1 MSEASASECE
11 RLEELQGDLK
21 RLRGAMLR
29 LEDDFAAELEHI
41 DEGYRESTRNL
52 LHYLALR
59 HEEVRPLQERLAAL
73 GLSSLGR
80 SEAHVLATVDAV
92 SENLHR
98 LLGRRIE
105 APKARPG
112 VSFSK
117 GAKLLAQH
125 TQSLLGP
132 RPNGRKVRIMVTL
145 PAEAAVDYPLVR
157 ELLDRGMDCARINT
171 AHDDPAAWERMAA
184 NVRIAARELKRN
196 CRVQIDLAGPKLR
209 TGAIEPGPRVIEWH
223 PQRDMLGRV
232 TSAVRIWLTPD
243 DARVPA
249 PSAADVTLPIAGPW
263 TSKLC
268 EGDAIEFDDAREAA
282 RTLRIVGKAEG
293 GYWAECRQTS
303 YVTPDT
309 ALQVRQRGITLA
321 ALGKFGVFSP
331 REQALTL
338 KSGDTLIVTPEG
350 TVGKP
355 AVYDE
360 AGRLLTPAVI
370 PCTLSEV
377 FPDVRPG
384 ERIWFD
390 DGKIGGLIQDATSDR
405 MEVLITQ
412 ARSKGAKLRADKG
425 INLPDSNLSL
435 PALTAQDIEYLPLIV
450 ANADLVGM
458 SFVRRQQ
465 DVRALQA
472 QLAHLGGGHLGIVLK
487 IETRRGFE
495 RLPNLLLALMR
506 HPLGGVM
513 IARGDLA
520 VECGYERLA
529 ELQEEILWICEAAHM
544 PVIWATQVLEN
555 LTKGGMPSRAEITD
569 AAMGERSECVM
580 LNKGPHMV
588 QAVSVLDNILRR
600 MQEHQSKKTS
610 QLRPLHLE
618 PVHVT
623 D

>member
-1 MSEASASECE
+1 MSEASANERE
-11 RLEELQGDLK
+11 RLEELLSDLE
-21 RLRGAMLR
+21 RIRGAMVR
-29 LEDDFAAELEHI
+29 LEDDFAAELARI
-41 DEGYRESTRNL
+41 DDGYRESARNL

-92 SENLHR
+92 AENLHR
-98 LLGRRIE
+98 LIGRRPE
-105 APKARPG
+105 TPAVKPG
-112 VSFSK
+112 VSFGK

-125 TQSLLGP
+125 TQCLLGP

-145 PAEAAVDYPLVR
+145 PGEAAADYPLVR

-184 NVRIAARELKRN
+184 NVRTAARELKRN

-223 PQRDMLGRV
+223 PQRDTLGRV

-243 DARVPA
+243 DARAPA

-263 TSKLC
+263 ISKLC

-293 GYWAECRQTS
+293 GYWAECRQTC

-309 ALQVRQRGITLA
+309 TLQVRHRGITLA
-321 ALGKFGVFSP
+321 VLGRFGEFPP

-338 KSGDTLIVTPEG
+338 KPGDTLIVTPEG
-350 TVGKP
+350 AAGKP
-355 AVYDE
+355 ASYDE
-360 AGRLLTPAVI
+360 EGRLIAPAVI

-390 DGKIGGLIQDATSDR
+390 DGKIGGLIQNATSDR

-412 ARSKGAKLRADKG
+412 ARAKGAKLRADRG

-435 PALTAQDIEYLPLIV
+435 PALTAQDIEYLPLVV

-458 SFVRRQQ
+458 SFVRRPE

-472 QLAHLGGGHLGIVLK
+472 QLERLGGRHLGIVLK

-506 HPLGGVM
+506 HSLGGVM

-520 VECGYERLA
+520 IECGYERLA

-544 PVIWATQVLEN
+544 PVIWATQVLES

-618 PVHVT
+618 PVHLT

>member
-1 MSEASASECE
+1 MSEASATERE
-11 RLEELQGDLK
+11 RLEELLGDLE
-21 RLRGAMLR
+21 RIRSAMLR
-29 LEDDFAAELEHI
+29 LEDDFAAELEQV
-41 DEGYRESTRNL
+41 DESYREGGRNL

-59 HEEVRPLQERLAAL
+59 HQEVRPLQERLAAL

-80 SEAHVLATVDAV
+80 SEAHALATVDAV
-92 SENLHR
+92 TENLHR
-98 LLGRRIE
+98 LLGRRTE
-105 APKARPG
+105 TPGARPG

-117 GAKLLAQH
+117 GAKLLSQH

-145 PAEAAVDYPLVR
+145 PTEAAVDYPLVR

-184 NVRIAARELKRN
+184 NVRTAARELRRN
-196 CRVQIDLAGPKLR
+196 CRIQIDLAGPKLR
-209 TGAIEPGPRVIEWH
+209 TGAIEPGPHVIEWH
-223 PQRDMLGRV
+223 PQRDTLGRV
-232 TSAVRIWLTPD
+232 TSPVRIWLTAD

-249 PSAADVTLPIAGPW
+249 PSLADVTLPIAGPW
-263 TSKLC
+263 MSKLC

-282 RTLRIVGKAEG
+282 RTIRITGKAEG
-293 GYWAECRQTS
+293 GYWAECRQTC
-303 YVTPDT
+303 YVTPNT
-309 ALQVRQRGITLA
+309 ALQVRHRGITLA
-321 ALGKFGVFSP
+321 AMGRFGEFPP
-331 REQALTL
+331 REQALIL
-338 KSGDTLIVTPEG
+338 KPGDTLIVTPEG
-350 TVGKP
+350 AAGKP
-355 AVYDE
+355 AAYDE
-360 AGRLLTPAVI
+360 AGRLLAPALI

-390 DGKIGGLIQDATSDR
+390 DGKIGGLIQNVAGDR

-412 ARSKGAKLRADKG
+412 ARAKGAKLRADKG

-435 PALTAQDIEYLPLIV
+435 PALTAQDIEYLPLVV

-458 SFVRRQQ
+458 SFVRRPQ

-472 QLAHLGGGHLGIVLK
+472 QLERLGGRGLGIVLK

-544 PVIWATQVLEN
+544 PVIWATQVLES

-618 PVHVT
+618 PVHVS

>member
-1 MSEASASECE
+1 MSEASATERE
-11 RLEELQGDLK
+11 RLEKLLGDLE
-21 RLRGAMLR
+21 RIHGAMLR
-29 LEDDFAAELEHI
+29 LEDDFAGELEHV
-41 DEGYRESTRNL
+41 DEGYRESARNL
-52 LHYLALR
+52 LHYLTLR
-59 HEEVRPLQERLAAL
+59 HEDVRPLQERLAAL

-80 SEAHVLATVDAV
+80 SEAHALATVDAV
-92 SENLHR
+92 SENVYR
-98 LLGRRIE
+98 LLGRKTE
-105 APKARPG
+105 APRTRPG
-112 VSFSK
+112 VSFIR

-132 RPNGRKVRIMVTL
+132 RPNRKVRIMVTL
-145 PAEAAVDYPLVR
+145 PTEAAADYPLVR

-184 NVRIAARELKRN
+184 NVRTAARELKRN
-196 CRVQIDLAGPKLR
+196 CRIQIDLAGPKLR

-223 PQRDMLGRV
+223 PRRDTLGRV
-232 TSAVRIWLTPD
+232 TSPVRIWLTPD
-243 DARVPA
+243 NARVTA
-249 PSAADVTLPIAGPW
+249 PSPADVTLPIAGPW
-263 TSKLC
+263 MSKLC
-268 EGDAIEFDDAREAA
+268 DGDAIEFDDAREAA
-282 RTLRIVGKAEG
+282 RTIRITGKAEG
-293 GYWAECRQTS
+293 GYWAECRQTC
-303 YVTPDT
+303 YVTPNT
-309 ALQVRQRGITLA
+309 ALQVRHRGITLA
-321 ALGKFGVFSP
+321 AMGRFGEFPP
-331 REQALTL
+331 REQALIL
-338 KSGDTLIVTPEG
+338 KPGETLIVTPEG
-350 TVGKP
+350 AAAGKS
-355 AVYDE
+355 AAYDE
-360 AGRLLTPAVI
+360 SGRPLAPAII
-370 PCTLSEV
+370 PCTLSEG
-377 FPDVRPG
+377 FPDLRPG

-390 DGKIGGLIQDATSDR
+390 DGKIGGLIQNVAADR

-412 ARSKGAKLRADKG
+412 ARAKGAKLRADKG

-435 PALTAQDIEYLPLIV
+435 PALTAQDIEYLPFVV
-450 ANADLVGM
+450 AKADLVGM
-458 SFVRRQQ
+458 SFVRRPQ

-472 QLAHLGGGHLGIVLK
+472 QLERLGGRGLGIVLK

-544 PVIWATQVLEN
+544 PVIWATQVLES